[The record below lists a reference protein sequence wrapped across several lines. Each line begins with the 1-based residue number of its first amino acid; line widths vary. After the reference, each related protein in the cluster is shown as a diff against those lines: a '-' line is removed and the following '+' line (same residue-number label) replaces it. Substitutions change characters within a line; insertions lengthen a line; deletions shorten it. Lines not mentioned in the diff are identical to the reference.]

1 MKRILKPGGILLVA
15 DEVRSKNI
23 LKRVLNW
30 LIKLPLAVVTS
41 LIAQTTTH
49 AIKNLPE
56 KIKKAG
62 LQIETVGLNSMENF
76 IELVAKKTEE
86 DSK

>member
-1 MKRILKPGGILLVA
+1 M
-15 DEVRSKNI
+15 
-23 LKRVLNW
+23 
-30 LIKLPLAVVTS
+30 IKLPLAVVTYI
-41 LIAQTTTH
+41 IAQTTTH
-49 AIKNLPE
+49 AVKNLPE

-62 LQIETVGLNSMENF
+62 LRIETVRLNSMENF